1 VSAAGAAC
9 GGGLRRLHG
18 DQAGQTT
25 VEWVLLMAGF
35 GIPMVWVFAQLLSL
49 LAEHYNMV
57 TFLETLPFP

>member
-1 VSAAGAAC
+1 MRATAGR
-9 GGGLRRLHG
+9 LRRLAR

-25 VEWVLLMAGF
+25 VEWALILAGF
-35 GIPMVWVFAQLLSL
+35 GLPMVLAFGWLLAL